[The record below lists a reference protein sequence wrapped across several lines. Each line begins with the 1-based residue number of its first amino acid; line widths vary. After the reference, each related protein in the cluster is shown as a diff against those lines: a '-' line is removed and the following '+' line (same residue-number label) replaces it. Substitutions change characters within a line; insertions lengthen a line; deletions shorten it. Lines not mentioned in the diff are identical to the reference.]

1 MSEKKITAVQ
11 FLEMQIGSKIA
22 DAKITISASKF
33 FELINQAK
41 DIDKEQKEEFFK
53 AGKKYAYGD
62 SIAMD
67 WGEETEE
74 LNFEQYYNK
83 NFKSE

>member
-1 MSEKKITAVQ
+1 MSEKKMTAVEWFAQ
-11 FLEMQIGSKIA
+11 ELNNWRVKEFGKDAVIGIP
-22 DAKITISASKF
+22 T
-33 FELINQAK
+33 ELINQAK

-62 SIAMD
+62 SIAIE

-74 LNFEQYYNK
+74 LNFEEYYNK
-83 NFKSE
+83 NFK